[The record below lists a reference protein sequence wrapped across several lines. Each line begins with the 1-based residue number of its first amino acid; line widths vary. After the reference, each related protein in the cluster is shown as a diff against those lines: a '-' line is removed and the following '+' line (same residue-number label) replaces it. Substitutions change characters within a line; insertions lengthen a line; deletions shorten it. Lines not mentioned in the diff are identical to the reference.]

1 LRIDGEVLDG
11 VRRWADDELRS
22 LNAQIEFLLRDAL
35 RRKGRVKESGSAP
48 PDSPEDRSKPIG

>member
-1 LRIDGEVLDG
+1 LRKNFPLRIEAEVLDG

-35 RRKGRVKESGSAP
+35 RQQGRLKASADP
-48 PDSPEDRSKPIG
+48 QPDSQEA